1 MDFHKFTLYGIS
13 FYSPFNSPSRYL
25 FLPNKDSNFD
35 AAAFESNSTFT
46 HIHDSLHIWLFLP
59 IKAADFSPTGL
70 PTYYYY
76 HHRYATLSSSRH
88 STIEETFLHSQL
100 QFFMPPKTIFPRNR
114 ILPSLTKN
122 FIPELKHTCP
132 NFKQYFSHNMHRLY
146 IFHFRFLH
154 CDFIRCLHNSLTS
167 ATSFCSL
174 LLPRLL
180 RLAFRCAHH
189 SICCVNYDQSF
200 KFTPHQS

>member
-13 FYSPFNSPSRYL
+13 FYSPFYSPSRYL

-114 ILPSLTKN
+114 ILPALTKN

-132 NFKQYFSHNMHRLY
+132 NFKQS
-146 IFHFRFLH
+146 IFHTTCIACIFFIF
-154 CDFIRCLHNSLTS
+154 DFFTAI
-167 ATSFCSL
+167 SFAACTT
-174 LLPRLL
+174 
-180 RLAFRCAHH
+180 H
-189 SICCVNYDQSF
+189 
-200 KFTPHQS
+200 